1 MPLSRTTYDYFHTS
15 ADINITTG
23 GEHMGVVDDLVQ
35 YTRRSYERG
44 LTIGVSGNTSARVD
58 TDRMWIKQSGVCLG
72 EVQSDDFLL
81 VDFAGNVLVGEG
93 LPSKEWKFHA
103 GTYRLRPDVG
113 AVFHL
118 HPPYT
123 TAFAVAGVLPPIVTG
138 AGRGKVRRW
147 EMVEGAP
154 SGSEELGR
162 QVSEAFALHEDVH
175 AVLIKG
181 HGTVCV
187 GKDVREAY
195 YMSEYMEDAARAAY
209 LIKSMG
215 GEYQ

>member
-1 MPLSRTTYDYFHTS
+1 
-15 ADINITTG
+15 
-23 GEHMGVVDDLVQ
+23 MGVVDDLVQ

-44 LTIGVSGNTSARVD
+44 LTIGVSGNTSVRVD
-58 TDRMWIKQSGVCLG
+58 AERMWIKQSGVSLG

-81 VDFAGNVLVGEG
+81 VDFEGNVIVGHG
-93 LPSKEWKFHA
+93 TPSKEWKFHA
-103 GTYRLRPDVG
+103 GIYRRRSDVG

-118 HPPYT
+118 HPPYA

-154 SGSEELGR
+154 SGSDKLGR

-175 AVLIKG
+175 AVLMKG
-181 HGTVCV
+181 HGTVSV
-187 GKDVREAY
+187 GKDVPDAFY
-195 YMSEYMEDAARAAY
+195 VSEYMEDAARAAY

-215 GEYQ
+215 GEIQ